1 VSVVAAKGFTAAG
14 VHSGIKGDEAL
25 DLALVSADA
34 RVPTAGVFA
43 RNRAAAAPVLLS
55 RDHLRDHQAQAIV
68 LNSGCANAAT
78 GKQGEAA
85 AASVVVAVAD
95 ALGINPGDVLA
106 ASTGPIGSQLP
117 LDSVLGAIPNLV
129 ADLSS
134 DNGNRAA
141 QAIMTTD
148 TRIKEAIVD
157 GSGFVVGGMAKGA
170 AMIRPDMATML
181 AVITTDA
188 VVSWQS
194 LDAILRRSTDV
205 TFNSLNI
212 DGCPSTNDS
221 VFLMASGAS
230 GIRPDI
236 EDLQQMVRK
245 VSLDLALQ
253 MARDGEMSDRV
264 ITLNLSGAINDAI
277 AREIGRTMVDSDLVR
292 SSFYGG
298 DPNWGR
304 LLAAA
309 GAGPYPVNPSTM
321 TIAYEGVEV
330 ARNSVQVEYDRP
342 ALLSKLSTGDFT
354 IDIEIGSGPGTATIY
369 ACDLTPGY
377 VTFNAEPS

>member
-1 VSVVAAKGFTAAG
+1 MSVVAAKGFTAAG

-236 EDLQQMVRK
+236 EDLRTNGAQGITRPGSADGPRRRNVRP
-245 VSLDLALQ
+245 
-253 MARDGEMSDRV
+253 
-264 ITLNLSGAINDAI
+264 
-277 AREIGRTMVDSDLVR
+277 
-292 SSFYGG
+292 G
-298 DPNWGR
+298 D
-304 LLAAA
+304 
-309 GAGPYPVNPSTM
+309 
-321 TIAYEGVEV
+321 
-330 ARNSVQVEYDRP
+330 
-342 ALLSKLSTGDFT
+342 
-354 IDIEIGSGPGTATIY
+354 
-369 ACDLTPGY
+369 
-377 VTFNAEPS
+377 NAQSQWSH